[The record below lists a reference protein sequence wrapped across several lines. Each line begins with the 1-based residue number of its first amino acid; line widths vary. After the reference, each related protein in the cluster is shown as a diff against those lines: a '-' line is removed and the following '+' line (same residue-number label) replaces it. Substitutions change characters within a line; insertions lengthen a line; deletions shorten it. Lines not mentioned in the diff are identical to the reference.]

1 MELDKNNSSSGRDLI
16 RTVATENLG
25 DTMFD
30 VAEVLLDQNLKDG
43 AFKDLP
49 VISIFAKLA
58 RAKKSV
64 SEELFIRK
72 LVRFLS
78 DLNSVSIQDREKLL
92 NKYPDSS
99 EEQKILGENILLAIE
114 RLDDINKPIIFARIF
129 SAYIKSNIDYVTF
142 TRLSR
147 ALEKFNLELLPNL
160 RWYYTREDPV
170 AVTPE
175 EIIHELSLAGLVTAW
190 LHGSGALGGSARY
203 VQSDIGKVFLRIGF
217 NVQV

>member
-1 MELDKNNSSSGRDLI
+1 MKLSKNNSSSGRDLI

-25 DTMFD
+25 DTIFD
-30 VAEVLLDQNLKDG
+30 VAEILLDQNLEDG
-43 AFKDLP
+43 VFKDLP

-58 RAKKSV
+58 KAKQSV
-64 SEELFIRK
+64 SEELFIGK

-92 NKYPDSS
+92 EKYPDSS
-99 EEQKILGENILLAIE
+99 EKQKILGENILLAIE
-114 RLDDINKPIIFARIF
+114 RLDDINKPIILARFF
-129 SAYIKSNIDYVTF
+129 SAYIKTEIDYVTF

-170 AVTPE
+170 VETHE
-175 EIIHELSLAGLVTAW
+175 EIIHELSLAGLVTAR
-190 LHGSGALGGSARY
+190 LHGSGMIGGGLRY
-203 VQSDIGKVFLRIGF
+203 IQSDIGKVFLRIGF